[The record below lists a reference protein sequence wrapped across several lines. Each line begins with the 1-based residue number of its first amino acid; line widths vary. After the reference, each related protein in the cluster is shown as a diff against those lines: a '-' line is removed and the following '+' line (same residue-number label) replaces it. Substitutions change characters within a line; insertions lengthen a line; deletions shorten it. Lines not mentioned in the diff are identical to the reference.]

1 MSEMTAMRMG
11 RAATLAAAAVAWC
24 VGAWLLSRTSV
35 PSLRLSGLDARRYF
49 SAHQLTRTRDFS
61 RGEQALCVLNL
72 VAQVAALIV
81 LVRLLPRSVRSM
93 GLGRIASGIV
103 AGMVLLV
110 TLWFV
115 GLPFSLAGLW
125 WEHHWGLGPF
135 DVLDWLTAQWSTLGP
150 EGIFAMATIVLL
162 VGTAGRF

>member
-24 VGAWLLSRTSV
+24 ACAWLLSRTSV
-35 PSLRLSGLDARRYF
+35 PSLHLSGLDERHYF
-49 SAHQLTRTRDFS
+49 PSRELTRARNFN
-61 RGEQALCVLNL
+61 RAEQALYVLDL
-72 VAQVAALIV
+72 VAQVTALVV

-115 GLPFSLAGLW
+115 GLPFSLFDLW
-125 WEHHWGLGPF
+125 WQHHWGLGPF
-135 DVLDWLTAQWSTLGP
+135 DVLAWLAAQWSTLGP
-150 EGIFAMATIVLL
+150 EAVF
-162 VGTAGRF
+162 